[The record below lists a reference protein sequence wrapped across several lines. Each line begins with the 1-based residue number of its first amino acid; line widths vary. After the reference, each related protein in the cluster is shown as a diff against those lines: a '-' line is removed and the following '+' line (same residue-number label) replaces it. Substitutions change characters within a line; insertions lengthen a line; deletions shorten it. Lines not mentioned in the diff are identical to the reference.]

1 MAAISSR
8 LGLINYCLR
17 KLGEPVIEVNVD
29 EDQVED
35 KSMMRYRFIK
45 SFIRTPHTEHT
56 TPLL

>member
-35 KSMMRYRFIK
+35 KVDDALQVYQEFHSD
-45 SFIRTPHTEHT
+45 
-56 TPLL
+56 